1 LDYGGTKRRGKDLTM
16 DAERTHNAVIEAAR
30 ATPSVAAIIA
40 TVGGL
45 TVEKWLA
52 LAGIAFIGVQV
63 IVMVWRH
70 IIFLRRERDRV
81 AKLRASQE
89 SEESDSDR
97 APL

>member
-1 LDYGGTKRRGKDLTM
+1 M
-16 DAERTHNAVIEAAR
+16 DADRTHAAVIEAAR

-40 TVGGL
+40 TIGGL

-52 LAGIAFIGVQV
+52 VAGIGFIVVQAV
-63 IVMVWRH
+63 VMVWRH

-81 AKLRASQE
+81 ASLNAPQQPVE
-89 SEESDSDR
+89 TDSDR

>member
-1 LDYGGTKRRGKDLTM
+1 M
-16 DAERTHNAVIEAAR
+16 DADRTHAAVIEAAR

-40 TVGGL
+40 TIGGL

-52 LAGIAFIGVQV
+52 VAGIGFIVVQAV
-63 IVMVWRH
+63 VMVWRH

-81 AKLRASQE
+81 ASFKASQHPVE
-89 SEESDSDR
+89 TDSDR

>member
-1 LDYGGTKRRGKDLTM
+1 M

>member
-1 LDYGGTKRRGKDLTM
+1 M

-81 AKLRASQE
+81 AKLNASQVL
-89 SEESDSDR
+89 EESDSDR